1 MLAALD
7 IRKKFAEACADDCG
21 NLRLTAFSKDLKMA
35 VRRVVAIPSEA
46 NRLLL
51 TDYYLAY

>member
-1 MLAALD
+1 
-7 IRKKFAEACADDCG
+7 
-21 NLRLTAFSKDLKMA
+21 MA

-51 TDYYLAY
+51 TDYYIAYSTQQLTLSDNSLKECRS

>member
-1 MLAALD
+1 
-7 IRKKFAEACADDCG
+7 
-21 NLRLTAFSKDLKMA
+21 MA

-51 TDYYLAY
+51 TDYYLAYSTQQLTLSDILLKASRS